1 MSTEVKHVEEEKNF
15 QEKDQFTLTMI
26 PGAFARK
33 MRTCVIWQFIRF
45 LVINVKMIIVVG
57 KSH

>member
-1 MSTEVKHVEEEKNF
+1 MKKEELNLEKSDDFN
-15 QEKDQFTLTMI
+15 LTMI
-26 PGAFARK
+26 PGSFARA

-45 LVINVKMIIVVG
+45 VAINIKMIIVVG

>member
-1 MSTEVKHVEEEKNF
+1 MKKEEEINF
-15 QEKDQFTLTMI
+15 QKSDDFNLTMI

-45 LVINVKMIIVVG
+45 VAINIKMIIVVG

>member
-1 MSTEVKHVEEEKNF
+1 MKKEEVNFAKNKEF
-15 QEKDQFTLTMI
+15 QLTMI
-26 PGAFARK
+26 PGKFARA

-45 LVINVKMIIVVG
+45 MVINIKMIIVVG

>member
-1 MSTEVKHVEEEKNF
+1 MKHEEVNFGKNEHF
-15 QEKDQFTLTMI
+15 SLTMI

-45 LVINVKMIIVVG
+45 LAINVKMIVVVR